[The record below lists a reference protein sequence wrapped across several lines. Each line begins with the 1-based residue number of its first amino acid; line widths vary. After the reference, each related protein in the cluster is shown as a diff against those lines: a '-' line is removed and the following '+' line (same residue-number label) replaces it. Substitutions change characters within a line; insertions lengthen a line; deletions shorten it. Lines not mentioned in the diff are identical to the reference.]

1 MFIFFRSTGCTVVEM
16 LTGDPPLK
24 EFGQTAAIFKIGSN
38 LVEVNLPEG
47 VSQDAR
53 DFVKK
58 AMTWWEY
65 I

>member
-1 MFIFFRSTGCTVVEM
+1 MEM
-16 LTGDPPLK
+16 LTGDPPLF
-24 EFGQTAAIFKIGSN
+24 EFEPTAAIFKIGSN

-58 AMTWWEY
+58 AMTW
-65 I
+65 

>member
-1 MFIFFRSTGCTVVEM
+1 MIMMFIFFRSTGCTVVEM

-58 AMTWWEY
+58 AMTW
-65 I
+65 

>member
-1 MFIFFRSTGCTVVEM
+1 MMFIFFRSTGCTIVEM
-16 LTGDPPLK
+16 LTGDTPLK

-53 DFVKK
+53 DFVNK
-58 AMTWWEY
+58 AMTW
-65 I
+65 

>member
-1 MFIFFRSTGCTVVEM
+1 MEM

-24 EFGQTAAIFKIGSN
+24 EFGPTAAIFKIGSN

-58 AMTWWEY
+58 AMTW
-65 I
+65 